1 MLTDRDYQKKLIAL
15 IPHYR
20 SLFIHADY
28 VYLASDAAICEAGV
42 FLREA
47 SMNAFV
53 MRNLPVVM
61 VKPGFKCLCRAFK
74 CDSHE
79 NLSKTVPSIP
89 GTKGVPVIDDFGRKR
104 LFEIFERLEK
114 NPSRVGSYSSNL
126 HIMQSADS
134 EWNDRGKL
142 SLNPDELW
150 TDVPEQR
157 AIQMAVYHKYR
168 QCSQIVISQDVKFL
182 RTLRELCK
190 VGIKGSPNPNGL
202 ITLSINEQGYLF
214 DPFESAEAEDLL
226 LNRISRNKLSAL
238 VQKQATFIDDSALR
252 HPKASEMLQNIK
264 PGLIEA
270 GKALIVLADK
280 NQPLEFSDVLIAR
293 AQENPPTVRFSWLNG
308 ELGKTEALTAALFS
322 ETASMPTNS
331 KITLITDRVSRAE
344 KIQQSLAGSGI
355 FVEIYSVNKHGF
367 LSNRDK
373 MQDLFSF
380 SKSMALTEVKN
391 KQLMEQAIKSENVQ
405 AALSLASDR
414 DVLKNGVITCL
425 CEKKA
430 DVLELLLKQADRISY
445 SIIDWWILEYKQ
457 FQSPSFLLEN
467 PRFYDLLVLALSK
480 CMGFDASSA
489 EKCLDKLQDLEESP
503 TAAKVELSFLISLF
517 KLSIEHAG
525 VTGITRIRRADIP
538 KELPRSERSETDLLR
553 LKLQE
558 LFQQKKRVM
567 KEIDKLLAEQ
577 ADLERQIIQLEV
589 QLS

>member
-1 MLTDRDYQKKLIAL
+1 MITDRDYQKKLISL

-28 VYLASDAAICEAGV
+28 VYLSSDAAICESGV
-42 FLREA
+42 FLREV
-47 SMNAFV
+47 SINAFV

-61 VKPGFKCLCRAFK
+61 VKPGFECLCRALK

-79 NLSKTVPSIP
+79 NLSKAVPSIP
-89 GTKGVPVIDDFGRKR
+89 GTEGIPVIDDFGRKR
-104 LFEIFERLEK
+104 LFEAFERLEK
-114 NPSRVGSYSSNL
+114 NLSRGGLNLSNL

-142 SLNPDELW
+142 SLNPNELW
-150 TDVPEQR
+150 TDVPEKR

-168 QCSQIVISQDVKFL
+168 HCSQIVISQDAKFL
-182 RTLRELCK
+182 QSLRELCK

-202 ITLSINEQGYLF
+202 VTLSINEQGYLY
-214 DPFESAEAEDLL
+214 DPFESADVEDLL
-226 LNRISRNKLSAL
+226 LARISRNKLSAL

-252 HPKASEMLQNIK
+252 HPQAGEMLQNIK
-264 PGLIEA
+264 PGLLES
-270 GKALIVLADK
+270 GKALIVLANK
-280 NQPLEFSDVLIAR
+280 NEPLALSDVLIAR

-322 ETASMPTNS
+322 ETASMPTDS

-355 FVEIYSVNKHGF
+355 FIEIYSVNKHGF

-373 MQDLFSF
+373 TQDMLSF
-380 SKSMALTEVKN
+380 SKSMALSEVKN
-391 KQLMEQAIKSENVQ
+391 KQLMEQAIKSENMKD
-405 AALSLASDR
+405 ALSLASDR
-414 DVLKNGVITCL
+414 DALKNGVITCL

-430 DVLELLLKQADRISY
+430 DVLELLLKQADRISS
-445 SIIDWWILEYKQ
+445 SIITWWILEYKQ

-467 PRFYDLLVLALSK
+467 PRFYDLLVLTLSK
-480 CMGFDASSA
+480 CSFFASQA
-489 EKCLDKLQDLEESP
+489 EKWLDKLQDLEESP
-503 TAAKVELSFLISLF
+503 TAAKVELSFLISLL
-517 KLSIEHAG
+517 KLSIERAG
-525 VTGITRIRRADIP
+525 VTGATRVRRADIP

-558 LFQQKKRVM
+558 LYLQKERLK
-567 KEIDKLLAEQ
+567 KEFNKLLAEQ
-577 ADLERQIIQLEV
+577 TDIERQIIQLEV